1 MDGMDEWRFVAD
13 AGFDADED
21 RYERHRLVE
30 KKNTYCNIIRDY
42 GKLREIA
49 AKIINALDIKDEDAD
64 EVTQYDIKALYV
76 DDSHTTININW
87 REVFDGERECQS
99 IVDHVETVPADW
111 FALDESNLRSAVKSY
126 KKQMKELIEGLKKDL
141 KTAEENRR
149 DADNRIA
156 EIKRRL
162 SNLEGY

>member
-1 MDGMDEWRFVAD
+1 MDGMDEWRFANSC
-13 AGFDADED
+13 EEE
-21 RYERHRLVE
+21 RYEQQRLVE

-49 AKIINALDIKDEDAD
+49 AKIINALDIKDEEAE
-64 EVTQYDIKALYV
+64 EVTQYDIRALHV
-76 DDSHTTININW
+76 DDSHTTIDIEW
-87 REVFDGERECQS
+87 REVFNDGKSCQS
-99 IVDHVETVPADW
+99 SFGRVETVPAEW
-111 FALDESNLRSAVKSY
+111 FALDESNLRNVVKSY
-126 KKQMKELIEGLKKDL
+126 KKQMKELIDGLKRDL

-156 EIKRRL
+156 QIKEQL